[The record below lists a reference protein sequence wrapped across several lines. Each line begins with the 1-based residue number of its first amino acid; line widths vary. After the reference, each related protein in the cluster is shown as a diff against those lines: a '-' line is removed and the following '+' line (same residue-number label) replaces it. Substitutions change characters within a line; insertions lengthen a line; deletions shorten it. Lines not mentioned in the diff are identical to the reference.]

1 MQLTT
6 VAAHLLDVLPFGRAS
21 GPSVAIG
28 ALAPFL
34 VLSVFYGGIVLIVAL
49 KRRINPWAWTILA
62 LVPFINWLV
71 VPIFLFVTLLSML
84 DRLHSLETAAARPA
98 AAAGPA
104 TAEWTA

>member
-6 VAAHLLDVLPFGRAS
+6 VTAHLSDVLPFGRAS
-21 GPSVAIG
+21 GPAVAIG
-28 ALAPFL
+28 ALTPFL
-34 VLSVFYGGIVLIVAL
+34 VLSVFYGGIVLIIAL

-62 LVPFINWLV
+62 LVPVINWLV

-84 DRLHSLETAAARPA
+84 DRLHALETAAQPA